1 MNSPFTEWLCLLHYS
16 ENLAIIKCPCVGVYI
31 EILCFFHWSIYLHQ
45 DPQYLKYYKSI
56 KVIDTFFCKP
66 PGLVLLYVIFD
77 KFCLLHV
84 HTNFGI
90 SLVISKKK
98 SWWDFDCDGTKSI
111 DQLGRIG
118 FLTVLHLA
126 TNICGKYLCLFRF
139 SLITFVVRSMF
150 KCDCKVFD
158 FLKCY
163 CLYKGTHWFCIY
175 SIQWLYSVHL
185 LIVIVYP

>member
-1 MNSPFTEWLCLLHYS
+1 MLLMNSPFTEWLCLLHYS

-45 DPQYLKYYKSI
+45 NPQYLKYYKSI

-98 SWWDFDCDGTKSI
+98 ILMRFWLWWYQIYRSVGKNWLFNSI
-111 DQLGRIG
+111 ASCNQ
-118 FLTVLHLA
+118 H
-126 TNICGKYLCLFRF
+126 
-139 SLITFVVRSMF
+139 M
-150 KCDCKVFD
+150 
-158 FLKCY
+158 
-163 CLYKGTHWFCIY
+163 W
-175 SIQWLYSVHL
+175 
-185 LIVIVYP
+185 